1 MYRGDFACVWGGGAV
16 AGVLT
21 LENMSIHTL
30 WMTPNTKYLVP
41 SLTLINPP
49 TSLSNLIRNGFVLV
63 KV

>member
-1 MYRGDFACVWGGGAV
+1 MYGGGGV